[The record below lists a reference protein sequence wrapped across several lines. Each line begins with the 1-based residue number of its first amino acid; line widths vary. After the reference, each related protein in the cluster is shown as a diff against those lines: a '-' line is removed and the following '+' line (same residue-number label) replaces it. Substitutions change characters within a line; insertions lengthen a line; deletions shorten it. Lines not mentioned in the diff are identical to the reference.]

1 MRPTTTPPP
10 SRARR
15 SEDASRVGGGTLA
28 ALVASA
34 AIALG
39 GCAAGGGG
47 PTLDDLKGA
56 AGSVLGGDGEAGA
69 LGTNE
74 IVAGL
79 KEALATGSETVVAQ
93 LGQANGFAGDP
104 RIRIPLPESLQKAKD
119 IASKV
124 GLGGRFD
131 DLETKL
137 NRAAEEATPK
147 ARDLFLGAIRSMSVD
162 DARGILQGPD
172 DAATTYFRGK
182 TGTELQGEMSP
193 IVDNALA
200 EVGAVSSF
208 NSLASRYNAIPGVP
222 KLDADLTG
230 YVVDEGMDGIFTYL
244 AEEEKAIRENPLKRT
259 SEILQRVFGSR

>member
-1 MRPTTTPPP
+1 MR
-10 SRARR
+10 RA
-15 SEDASRVGGGTLA
+15 GTGA
-28 ALVASA
+28 ALLAGA
-34 AIALG
+34 AFALG

-47 PTLDDLKGA
+47 PTLDDLKGV
-56 AGSVLGGDGEAGA
+56 AGEVLGGEGGAAGA
-69 LGTNE
+69 LSTDD

-79 KEALATGSETVVAQ
+79 KQALATGSETVVAQ
-93 LGQANGFAGDP
+93 LGRTNGFAGDP
-104 RIRIPLPESLQKAKD
+104 RIRIPLPESLEKAKD

-124 GLGGRFD
+124 GLGGRFE
-131 DLETKL
+131 DLETRL

-147 ARDLFLGAIRSMSVD
+147 AKDLFLGAIRSMSVE

-172 DAATTYFRGK
+172 DAATTYFRGR
-182 TGTELQGEMSP
+182 TGSDLQAEMRP
-193 IVDNALA
+193 IVDDALG
-200 EVGAVSSF
+200 EVGAVASF
-208 NSLASRYNAIPGVP
+208 QSLASRYNAIPGVP